1 MTLSAIPRRTP
12 YALILVLAAA
22 GWAASVVR
30 MQGMDAGPTVSLGTF
45 GWFALTWVVMMAAM
59 MLPVIAPVACA
70 ASPSGRWPVAVQT
83 RTTAA
88 FVAAYLAVWSLAG
101 AAVFGVLRAGDA
113 LTGGSLAWNQGG
125 RWLIVGVLAVAGIYQ
140 LTAVKRDS
148 LERCRARIEPPSGR
162 GPGGVLDGAGAGI
175 TAGIRCLACS
185 WALMLVLFALGAMSL
200 VWMAMVSV
208 LIAAER
214 LLPASRPARVG
225 AAAVLAALALGVA
238 LVPGS
243 VPGLTLPGEGSPMSA
258 MGAMH

>member
-1 MTLSAIPRRTP
+1 MTSSAIPHRVP

-59 MLPVIAPVACA
+59 MLPVIAPA
-70 ASPSGRWPVAVQT
+70 ASSASFSGRSPLAVQT
-83 RTTAA
+83 LTMAA
-88 FVAAYLAVWSLAG
+88 FVAAYLAVWSLVG

-113 LTGGSLAWNQGG
+113 VTGGSLAWDEGG
-125 RWLIVGVLAVAGIYQ
+125 RWLVVGVLAVAAVYQ
-140 LTAVKRDS
+140 LTAVKRES
-148 LERCRARIEPPSGR
+148 LERCRARPPSREQTR
-162 GPGGVLDGAGAGI
+162 GLLLGGASAGLSAGA
-175 TAGIRCLACS
+175 RCLACS

-200 VWMAMVSV
+200 IWMGVVTV

-214 LLPASRPARVG
+214 LLSASRPARAG

-238 LVPGS
+238 LAPGS
-243 VPGLTLPGEGSPMSA
+243 VPGLTVPGEGSPMSA
-258 MGAMH
+258 MSAMH